1 MKRDTISFFRLS
13 LVIIGYLIYNI
24 LFYSYPSG
32 EYSSFAW
39 PFLVSKGTLPDGIY
53 LFDAYVLVPEKDTIK
68 NDQQYLAVKVEE
80 GKLNVYWQN
89 R

>member
-13 LVIIGYLIYNI
+13 LAVIGYLIYNI

-39 PFLVSKGTLPDGIY
+39 PFLVISWVCIVFGNLFY
-53 LFDAYVLVPEKDTIK
+53 LSI
-68 NDQQYLAVKVEE
+68 QYD
-80 GKLNVYWQN
+80 
-89 R
+89 